1 MVATPPLAS
10 TAPGKAPARRSGR
23 LRKRKLT
30 GKGTGTVGVRRSLRL
45 LRWRLTVLYT
55 VVAGCG
61 LIALATL
68 AINTDNHL
76 RETRLDNAM
85 ETRART
91 AVALVYFTGS
101 GGVQLQDIAQDE
113 VSTGS
118 PQVVILLGS
127 PPQRSVF
134 ASSDPEL
141 KVTVSHLNGVA
152 AQAVDAGGIVRTD
165 GEDDAGHPTRLLSA
179 PLYDNE
185 GIAAGAVVV
194 VGDPTDGDEEH
205 EKLVAALILGCVTLV
220 TLAAL
225 AGHALSGRSMR
236 PAVDAL
242 ERQEAFLADAAHD
255 LRTPVATL
263 RTLAEAALADPSQR
277 SDLLPR
283 AVALSARMGDIIDDL
298 LTRARLN
305 AGVQHLNKE
314 PLRLDLLVESIVDQL
329 ADPVGGPGARAQ
341 VTFHSEDC
349 TVRADAHL
357 VTRAVANLVENA
369 LKHGHHPGVAPQ
381 VDVAVLKPGRITVSD
396 RGPGIDP
403 TVASALF
410 GRFRSDGGSIGLGL
424 SITLWAADL
433 HGGKLTT
440 AARPG
445 GGAIF
450 ELSLP
455 A

>member
-1 MVATPPLAS
+1 MVTTPPLAPNAAGKS
-10 TAPGKAPARRSGR
+10 PGRRSGR

-68 AINTDNHL
+68 AVNTDNHL
-76 RETRLDNAM
+76 RETRLDNSM

-91 AVALVYFTGS
+91 AVALVYFTDS
-101 GGVQLQDIAQDE
+101 GIQLQDIRQDE
-113 VSTGS
+113 VATGS
-118 PQVVILLGS
+118 PQLVVLLGY

-134 ASSDPEL
+134 ASSDPAL
-141 KVTVSHLNGVA
+141 TVTASHLNGVA
-152 AQAVDAGGIVRTD
+152 AQAIDLGGIVRTD
-165 GEDDAGHPTRLLSA
+165 GEDDRGHPTRLLAA

-185 GIAAGAVVV
+185 GTAAGAVVV
-194 VGDPTDGDEEH
+194 IGDPTDGDEEH

-263 RTLAEAALADPSQR
+263 RTLAEAALADPAQR

-314 PLRLDLLVESIVDQL
+314 LLRLDLLVESIVDQL

-341 VTFHSEDC
+341 VTFHSEEC

-369 LKHGHHPGVAPQ
+369 LKHGHHPGVAPE
-381 VDVAVLKPGRITVSD
+381 VDVVVLRPGRITVSD

-403 TVASALF
+403 NVASALF

-445 GGAIF
+445 GGAVF
-450 ELSLP
+450 ELVIP

>member
-1 MVATPPLAS
+1 MVTTPPLAS
-10 TAPGKAPARRSGR
+10 STAGDPPRRGSGR
-23 LRKRKLT
+23 FRRRKLS
-30 GKGTGTVGVRRSLRL
+30 GRGTGTVGVRRSLRL

-68 AINTDNHL
+68 AVNTDTHL
-76 RETRLDNAM
+76 RETRLDNSM

-91 AVALVYFTGS
+91 AVALLYFTDS
-101 GGVQLQDIAQDE
+101 GVQLQDITQDE
-113 VSTGS
+113 VATGS
-118 PQVVILLGS
+118 PQLVVLLGS
-127 PPQRSVF
+127 PPTRSVF
-134 ASSDPEL
+134 ASSAPAL
-141 KVTVSHLNGVA
+141 KVTASHLNGVA
-152 AQAVDAGGIVRTD
+152 AQAVDAGSIVRTD
-165 GEDDAGHPTRLLSA
+165 GEDDRGSPTRLLAA

-185 GIAAGAVVV
+185 GNATGAVVV
-194 VGDPTDGDEEH
+194 VGDPTEGREEH

-263 RTLAEAALADPSQR
+263 RTLAEAALADPAQR

-283 AVALSARMGDIIDDL
+283 AVTLSARMGDIIDDL

-314 PLRLDLLVESIVDQL
+314 LLRLDLLVESIVEQL
-329 ADPVGGPGARAQ
+329 VDPVGGPGAAAR
-341 VTFHSEDC
+341 VTFESDDC

-357 VTRAVANLVENA
+357 ITRAVANLVENA
-369 LKHGHHPGVAPQ
+369 LRHGHHPGVAPQ
-381 VDVAVLKPGRITVSD
+381 VDVVVRQPGRITVSD

-403 TVASALF
+403 SVASALF

-433 HGGKLTT
+433 HGGTLT
-440 AARPG
+440 AAERPG
-445 GGAIF
+445 GGAVF

>member
-1 MVATPPLAS
+1 MVTTPPLAS
-10 TAPGKAPARRSGR
+10 SATGQPPGRGTTRIRSR
-23 LRKRKLT
+23 TLS

-68 AINTDNHL
+68 AVNTDTHL
-76 RETRLDNAM
+76 REARLDNSM

-91 AVALVYFTGS
+91 AVALLYFTDS
-101 GGVQLQDIAQDE
+101 GIQIQDITQDE
-113 VSTGS
+113 VATGA
-118 PQVVILLGS
+118 PQLVVLLGS
-127 PPQRSVF
+127 PPRRPVF
-134 ASSDPEL
+134 ASSDPAL
-141 KVTVSHLNGVA
+141 TVASSHLNGVA
-152 AQAVDAGGIVRTD
+152 AQAVDVGTIVRAD
-165 GEDDAGHPTRLLSA
+165 GEDDAGRPTRLLAA
-179 PLYDNE
+179 PIYDNE
-185 GIAAGAVVV
+185 GTAAGAVVV
-194 VGDPTDGDEEH
+194 IGDPTDGEEEH
-205 EKLVAALILGCVTLV
+205 DKLVAALILGCVTLV

-263 RTLAEAALADPSQR
+263 RTLAEAALTDPSQR

-314 PLRLDLLVESIVDQL
+314 PLRLDQLVESIVEQL
-329 ADPVGGPGARAQ
+329 VDPVGGPGARAQ
-341 VTFHSEDC
+341 VRFESEEC

-369 LKHGHHPGVAPQ
+369 LRHGHHPGVAPE
-381 VDVAVLKPGRITVSD
+381 VDVVVQRPGRITVSD

-403 TVASALF
+403 SVASALF

-433 HGGKLTT
+433 HGGTLTT

-445 GGAIF
+445 GGAVF

>member
-1 MVATPPLAS
+1 M
-10 TAPGKAPARRSGR
+10 
-23 LRKRKLT
+23 
-30 GKGTGTVGVRRSLRL
+30 GVRRSLRL

-55 VVAGCG
+55 VVAACG
-61 LIALATL
+61 LVALATL
-68 AINTDNHL
+68 AVNTDTHL

-91 AVALVYFTGS
+91 AVALLYFTDS
-101 GGVQLQDIAQDE
+101 GIQLQDIAQDE
-113 VSTGS
+113 VGTGS
-118 PQVVILLGS
+118 PQLAVLLGT
-127 PPQRSVF
+127 PPVRSVF
-134 ASSDPEL
+134 ASSAPAL
-141 KVTVSHLNGVA
+141 PVRASHLHGVA
-152 AQAVDAGGIVRTD
+152 AEAVDAGTIVRAE
-165 GEDDAGHPTRLLSA
+165 GRDDHGDPTRLLAA

-185 GIAAGAVVV
+185 GDAAGAVVV
-194 VGDPTDGDEEH
+194 VGDPTEGRDEH

-263 RTLAEAALADPSQR
+263 RTLAEAALADPGQR

-283 AVALSARMGDIIDDL
+283 AVVLSARMGDIIDDL

-314 PLRLDLLVESIVDQL
+314 LLRLDQLVESVVDQL
-329 ADPVGGPGARAQ
+329 ADPVGGPGARDRI
-341 VTFHSEDC
+341 TFTAEEC

-357 VTRAVANLVENA
+357 VTRAVANLIENA
-369 LKHGHHPGVAPQ
+369 LRHGHEPGVPAE
-381 VDVAVLKPGRITVSD
+381 VDVVVRRPGRVTVSD
-396 RGPGIDP
+396 RGPGVDP
-403 TVASALF
+403 AVASALF
-410 GRFRSDGGSIGLGL
+410 GRFQSNGGSIGLGL

-433 HGGKLTT
+433 HGGTLT
-440 AARPG
+440 AAPRPG
-445 GGAIF
+445 GGAVF
-450 ELSLP
+450 DFSLP

>member
-1 MVATPPLAS
+1 MVTTPPLESSAAGQPS
-10 TAPGKAPARRSGR
+10 GRRTTR
-23 LRKRKLT
+23 LRKRKLS

-61 LIALATL
+61 LIALAAL
-68 AINTDNHL
+68 AVNTDTNL
-76 RETRLDNAM
+76 REARLDNSM

-91 AVALVYFTGS
+91 AVALLYFTDS
-101 GGVQLQDIAQDE
+101 GIQIQDIVQDE

-118 PQVVILLGS
+118 PQLVVLLGS

-134 ASSDPEL
+134 ESSGPPL
-141 KVTVSHLNGVA
+141 TVTPTHLNGVA
-152 AQAVDAGGIVRTD
+152 AEAVDAGTIVRTD
-165 GEDDAGHPTRLLSA
+165 GEDDAGRPTRLLAA
-179 PLYDNE
+179 PLYNNQ
-185 GIAAGAVVV
+185 GTAAGAVVV
-194 VGDPTDGDEEH
+194 IGDPTEGDEEH
-205 EKLVAALILGCVTLV
+205 DKLVAALILGCVTLV

-314 PLRLDLLVESIVDQL
+314 LLRLDQLVESIVDQL

-341 VTFHSEDC
+341 VTFDAEEC

-369 LKHGHHPGVAPQ
+369 LRHGHQPGVAPE
-381 VDVAVLKPGRITVSD
+381 VDVVVLRPGRIMVSD

-403 TVASALF
+403 SVASALF

-433 HGGKLTT
+433 HGGTLST
-440 AARPG
+440 AERPG
-445 GGAIF
+445 GGAVF